1 MTLAH
6 AVSRGSQNVLATEGE
21 TVVVFYDYDAN
32 RPRRVPDEV
41 REKIE
46 AFDSGSIEP

>member
-6 AVSRGSQNVLATEGE
+6 AVHSRSQSVLATEGQ

-41 REKIE
+41 RERIE
-46 AFDSGSIEP
+46 AFDGQSS